1 MTNYP
6 DYGSPVRKAREM
18 ARAALPCE
26 SCGAGGEPV
35 IRRPRP
41 YSSGESA
48 KAGAFFA
55 CPECGHR
62 LSELRGAAADRLSD
76 VPEDNLPDPAGMLA
90 RRIQPLVGEARP
102 GDRAKVLAQAVTDLA
117 REHGLGCRTDGEF
130 VLIWRGEPWLELGL
144 EGDRVVILPG

>member
-1 MTNYP
+1 
-6 DYGSPVRKAREM
+6 M

-102 GDRAKVLAQAVTDLA
+102 GDRAKVLAQAVT
-117 REHGLGCRTDGEF
+117 G
-130 VLIWRGEPWLELGL
+130 
-144 EGDRVVILPG
+144 LPGNTGSVAAPTGNSFSSGGASPGWSSASKVTGW